1 MSKRFF
7 ISYTLK
13 VCICAEY
20 AKLICAKG
28 SQEMGEIM
36 RKEAFTLVKET
47 IAQIFIE
54 ETDKNYDGLML
65 VAEAFAGDVEMIT
78 GKRPEIITKKENLQ
92 GEVVIVG
99 TIGENSLINTATN
112 KGILDI
118 EGLVSKRECYNI
130 SLVDNLTQVVNN
142 ALIITGSDK
151 RGCIYGLFHI
161 SELIGVSPWVWF
173 ADAFPRKQENI
184 VLTKEE
190 VEMTS
195 KEPSIRFRGIFIND
209 ESPSFTSW
217 AKEHY
222 GELNEKMYAHI
233 FELILRLKGNYLW
246 PAMWNNN
253 FSEDGADDIYANIKL
268 ANTYGIVMG
277 TSHHEPMCRAGVEW
291 QRIYENYSDSNEW
304 DFKKN
309 RKAIPGFWR
318 DGITRNKDYENV
330 ITLGMRGEND
340 SSLGGSMAYNVQ
352 SLKDIILTQKEIL
365 KEAGLTNSPKMLV
378 VYKEVEQY
386 WNGGIDTT
394 TGEEVEGLKDWKN
407 PCGTSPLDDII
418 IMLCEDNYGNVR
430 SLPRNDRKGGWGM
443 YYHFDYNGGPRG
455 YMWVNVM
462 QLEKTWEQ
470 LSQTYDYGVRDCWI
484 VNVGDLKPMEMQ
496 ISYYMDLAYDFDTYG
511 TNLKV
516 TPEEYYRAF
525 VGQQFTYGLVD
536 KDVDGIAKVLS
547 DYCKLN
553 QMCRPE
559 YAREDIYS
567 LDNYA
572 EAPRILAWCIDI
584 EKRAALYQDRVPVEL
599 KDAYYQLVYY
609 PAVASANVAAMYI
622 YLAYNRKY
630 AAIGSEI
637 ANRYGMLF
645 DACVDYDMELADDYN
660 NTMSNGKWK
669 GMMLQNHYGY
679 TSWHHE
685 SIVWPKAVYVKGNCV
700 VDNQIDVVKANK
712 AVSAKEVP
720 EIAAI
725 LSDLHTEENKII
737 KLNKQ
742 LQKEAELAGL
752 PVGTYMGYDGVVSI
766 SAEDFVRSYGKEESS
781 KTFTGIAAWNVIPN
795 YGRYTASIKVYPTT
809 ISYSTQGDEVEGGER
824 SSLDTPYV
832 EYSLYIKEDG
842 EYTLLSYTSPSNNLD
857 GDCIKLR
864 YGVSFDYGNPRIVN
878 TLPNGFVA
886 GDCIEPH
893 WCKGVDWNIHE
904 TNSTITLIQG
914 LHILRFYYIDPGLVL
929 QKLVL
934 YKGELP
940 KSYLGPQNSYK
951 TQILLKNG

>member
-1 MSKRFF
+1 
-7 ISYTLK
+7 
-13 VCICAEY
+13 
-20 AKLICAKG
+20 
-28 SQEMGEIM
+28 M

-47 IAQIFIE
+47 IAQIYIE
-54 ETDKNYDGLML
+54 ETDKNYDGLRL
-65 VAEAFAGDVEMIT
+65 IAKAFAGDVEMVT

-92 GEVVIVG
+92 GEVVIIG
-99 TIGENSLINTATN
+99 TIGENSLINAAAN

-173 ADAFPRKQENI
+173 ADALPRKQENI

-195 KEPSIRFRGIFIND
+195 KEPSVRFRGIFIND

-222 GELNEKMYAHI
+222 GELNEKMYVHI

-253 FSEDGADDIYANIKL
+253 FSEDGDDDIYANIKL
-268 ANTYGIVMG
+268 ANLYGIVMG

-291 QRIYENYSDSNEW
+291 QRIYEKYSESNEW

-309 RKAIPGFWR
+309 RKAIPEFWR

-365 KEAGLTNSPKMLV
+365 KEAGLSNSPKMLV

-386 WNGGIDTT
+386 WNGGIDIT

-430 SLPRNDRKGGWGM
+430 SLPTNDRKGGWGM

-455 YMWVNVM
+455 YMWLNVM

-511 TNLKV
+511 TNPKV
-516 TPEEYYRAF
+516 TPEEYYTAF
-525 VGQQFTYGLVD
+525 VRQQFAYGLRNE
-536 KDVDGIAKVLS
+536 DVDGIGKVLS

-572 EAPRILAWCIDI
+572 EAPRILDWCIDM
-584 EKRAALYQDRVPVEL
+584 EKRAAFYQDKVPVEL
-599 KDAYYQLVYY
+599 KDAYYQLIYY
-609 PAVASANVAAMYI
+609 PTVASANVTAMYI
-622 YLAYNRKY
+622 YLAYNKKY
-630 AAIGSEI
+630 AAVGNEI
-637 ANRYGMLF
+637 ADRYGKLF
-645 DACVDYDMELADDYN
+645 DACVAYDKELADYYN

-685 SIVWPKAVYVKGNCV
+685 SIVWPIAVYVKENNG
-700 VDNQIDVVKANK
+700 DNRIEVVKAHK
-712 AVSAKEVP
+712 AELAKEVP

-725 LSDLHTEENKII
+725 LSELQREQNKCTE
-737 KLNKQ
+737 LNKQ
-742 LQKEAELAGL
+742 LQEEAKLAGL
-752 PVGTYMGYDGVVSI
+752 PVGTFMESDGVVSMG
-766 SAEDFVRSYGKEESS
+766 AEDFVRSYGKEECI
-781 KTFTGIAAWNVIPN
+781 KTFTETVTWNVIPD
-795 YGRYTASIKVYPTT
+795 YGRYTASIKLYPTT
-809 ISYSTQGDEVEGGER
+809 VSYSYQGDEVECGGR
-824 SSLDTPYV
+824 NCLDTPYV
-832 EYSLYIKEDG
+832 EYSVYIKEG
-842 EYTLLSYTSPSNNLD
+842 EEYTLLTYTSPSNNLD
-857 GDCIKLR
+857 GECIKLR
-864 YGVSFDYGNPRIVN
+864 YGVSFDCGTPQIVN
-878 TLPNGFVA
+878 SLPDGFLA
-886 GDCIEPH
+886 GDSRNLH
-893 WCKGVDWNIHE
+893 WSKGVDWNIRLTE
-904 TNSTITLIQG
+904 SKITLSKG
-914 LHILRFYYIDPGLVL
+914 LHTLQFYSIDPGLVL

-940 KSYLGPQNSYK
+940 QSYLGPKTSYK
-951 TQILLKNG
+951 K